1 MFQCKKILVPLDG
14 SPLSEKALEPAL
26 ATAKAMSAELVLLRV
41 TPPVYLV
48 ADSIEIER
56 LYAEVEA
63 KAREEA
69 ELYLKGLRSQLQNVQ
84 VPVQVKTM
92 SGPIAESIVD
102 FADHDDVDLT
112 VISSHGR
119 SGVSRWV
126 YGSVAEKVLRGA
138 RRATLMIRGNQIP

>member
-1 MFQCKKILVPLDG
+1 MFQYKKILVPLDG

-26 ATAKAMSAELVLLRV
+26 AIAKAMSAELVLLRV
-41 TPPVYLV
+41 TPPVHSV

-84 VPVQVKTM
+84 VDSEHVFIMQ
-92 SGPIAESIVD
+92 
-102 FADHDDVDLT
+102 
-112 VISSHGR
+112 VIS
-119 SGVSRWV
+119 
-126 YGSVAEKVLRGA
+126 Y
-138 RRATLMIRGNQIP
+138 